1 MDFPKTVLSM
11 QDVEILKLLSVTLT
25 REKQHILEG
34 ELQKYGAATNWTIKQ
49 ILKQHLS
56 SRKTTMQVLQED
68 FADKFDKRR
77 KYLADVV
84 KTASVE
90 ITEHRKLA
98 ETIRSMRDKTPFFK
112 PGRLIHSQP
121 IVRLDEKVV
130 TLTLPDKSL
139 LPIPFDKRS
148 RNRLSEKISDILK
161 GSKEGTINKKYG
173 RIRIIWNKEGFAD
186 IAIRVLKQEAMAI

>member
-1 MDFPKTVLSM
+1 M
-11 QDVEILKLLSVTLT
+11 QDVEILKLRSVTLT
-25 REKQHILEG
+25 REKQDILEG
-34 ELQKYGAATNWTIKQ
+34 ELQRYGAATNWTIKQ

-56 SRKTTMQVLQED
+56 SRKTTMEVLQED

-90 ITEHRKLA
+90 ITEHRNLA

-121 IVRLDEKVV
+121 IVRLDEKAV
-130 TLTLPDKSL
+130 TLTLSDNSL

-148 RNRLSEKISDILK
+148 KNRSSVIIADILR
-161 GSKEGTINKKYG
+161 GSKEGTINKKYS

-186 IAIRVLKQEAMAI
+186 IAIRTLKPESMAT

>member
-1 MDFPKTVLSM
+1 M
-11 QDVEILKLLSVTLT
+11 QDIEILKLLSVTLT
-25 REKQHILEG
+25 RDKQDILEG
-34 ELQKYGAATNWTIKQ
+34 ELQKYGAATNWTIRQ
-49 ILKQHLS
+49 ILKQNLS
-56 SRKTTMQVLQED
+56 SRSKTFTVLQDD
-68 FADKFDKRR
+68 FGNKFDKRR
-77 KYLADVV
+77 KYLEDVV

-121 IVRLDEKVV
+121 IIKLDEKAV

-148 RNRLSEKISDILK
+148 RNRLSDKITAILR
-161 GSKEGTINKKYG
+161 GSKEGTINKKYS

-186 IAIRVLKQEAMAI
+186 IAIRALKQESTMP